1 MITVNDF
8 YKTKFNSK
16 TYKLSLDAGCTC
28 PTRDGTLGTGGCI
41 FCSAAGSGD
50 FTPKEGSTVSISKQ
64 IEMAKQI
71 VAPKLKNQDVKY
83 IAYFQSFTNTY
94 GDFERLKGMWEE
106 ALMCRGIVG
115 IAIAT
120 RPDCLSQNF
129 LDYFKTLADRTYL
142 QIELGFQTANEKTAQ
157 YIRRGF
163 SNKIYYEAVE
173 KLHQTNPK
181 IHVVTHVMFG
191 LPEESTI
198 DMMNSVKQ
206 AVNAKTDG
214 IKITSL
220 YILKETDIAYDFLV
234 GKFKALEMDEYFEL
248 VKSALQIIPENVIIH
263 RITGDPPKSMLIAP
277 QWAADKKRVLNS
289 LNKILEK

>member
-94 GDFERLKGMWEE
+94 GDFERLKSMWEE

-220 YILKETDIAYDFLV
+220 YILKETDIAYDFLA

-263 RITGDPPKSMLIAP
+263 RITGDPPKNMLIAP